1 MGERGDLNNLWKSFR
16 IFLKE
21 QKDKKKKEEE
31 MIRRREKF
39 KKIKS
44 KAKLGFFI
52 SLTLTFHLLYYLLPT
67 KKEKNKTIIKL
78 DQKVEN
84 IKLHNK
90 FEKVKDDVKKS
101 DTLKELQKCRDD
113 FAFIHTKIGKKDT
126 KFKKDVEEE
135 IVKVDKKIE
144 EKNPNKK
151 EPEIDLARVIVP
163 VVAIAEDVITKPK
176 KIENKEEENK
186 KRKEEKKQEE
196 KKLEKINKDKINQTK
211 NELSKAI
218 LYINK
223 QIELQNARTPKKT
236 GKLSFFKKTIKET
249 LSTSLIAQVL
259 FRNPA
264 ITLFTSAIVVNNN
277 IRSMRKTMNKNVKYI
292 NISDMENLKIQKK
305 ELDRYTDKV
314 FSNSLFQLSTFRQ
327 ELLNKYGKEVN
338 YNNELTSIL
347 KEIDD
352 LEASINMQK
361 EQINIKT
368 NNSIKHF

>member
-31 MIRRREKF
+31 MIRREKF
-39 KKIKS
+39 NKIKS

-90 FEKVKDDVKKS
+90 FEKVKDDVKKA
-101 DTLKELQKCRDD
+101 DTEKELQKCRDD
-113 FAFIHTKIGKKDT
+113 FVDIHTKIGKKDT

-186 KRKEEKKQEE
+186 KKKEEKKQEE

-292 NISDMENLKIQKK
+292 NVSDMENLKFQKK

-352 LEASINMQK
+352 LEAYINMQK

>member
-1 MGERGDLNNLWKSFR
+1 MGERGDINNLWKSFR

-21 QKDKKKKEEE
+21 QKEKKKKEEE
-31 MIRRREKF
+31 MIRREKF
-39 KKIKS
+39 KTIKS

-52 SLTLTFHLLYYLLPT
+52 SLTLTLNLLYYLIPI

-78 DQKVEN
+78 DKKVEN

-90 FEKVKDDVKKS
+90 FDKVKDNVKKA
-101 DTLKELQKCRDD
+101 DTEKELQKCRDD
-113 FAFIHTKIGKKDT
+113 FVDIHTKIDKKDT
-126 KFKKDVEEE
+126 EFKKDVEEE

-176 KIENKEEENK
+176 KNENKEEENK
-186 KRKEEKKQEE
+186 KKKEEKKQEE
-196 KKLEKINKDKINQTK
+196 KKIENINKDKINQTK

-223 QIELQNARTPKKT
+223 QIELQQARTPKRT

-249 LSTSLIAQVL
+249 LSTSLITQVL

-292 NISDMENLKIQKK
+292 NVSDMENLKIQKK

-338 YNNELTSIL
+338 YNKELISIL